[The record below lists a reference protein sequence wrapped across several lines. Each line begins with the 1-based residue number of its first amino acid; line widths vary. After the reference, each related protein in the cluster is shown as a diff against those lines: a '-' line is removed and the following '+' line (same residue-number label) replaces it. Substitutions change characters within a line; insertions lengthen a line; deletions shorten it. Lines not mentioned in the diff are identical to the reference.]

1 MRDTEPQVES
11 AYRARLMALA
21 DSERFA
27 MGAGMFDAART
38 MVLSSFPRGMEDHEV
53 RVALL
58 RRFYG
63 RDLDP
68 TQMERIERAL
78 SSRDR

>member
-1 MRDTEPQVES
+1 MES
-11 AYRARLMALA
+11 EYRARLMARE

-27 MGAGMFDAART
+27 MGAGMFDTART
-38 MVLSSFPRGMEDHEV
+38 MVLSSFPRGMEDHEI

-68 TQMERIERAL
+68 TQIERIERAL
-78 SSRDR
+78 CSQDR